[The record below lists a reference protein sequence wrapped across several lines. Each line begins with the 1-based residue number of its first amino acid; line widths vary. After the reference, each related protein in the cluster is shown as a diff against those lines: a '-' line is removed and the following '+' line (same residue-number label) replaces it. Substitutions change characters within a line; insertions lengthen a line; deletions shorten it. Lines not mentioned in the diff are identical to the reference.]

1 MDVVTGQACS
11 DECGKDRCNLSA
23 SDCIDGICQTAVGN
37 TCAALGEKIVKNFA
51 VVRYLVENKYIA
63 ADSKCVAAMRPL

>member
-1 MDVVTGQACS
+1 MTFVVAGQACS

-37 TCAALGEKIVKNFA
+37 TCAALGEKRPELRRRQIVG
-51 VVRYLVENKYIA
+51 
-63 ADSKCVAAMRPL
+63 